1 MKSVTTNRPL
11 RELVAEAKAEVMDEI
26 EDDREEGEEDDPM
39 ELTAVTDLHSFF
51 HFTPRH
57 RQDKHSPPTTAPKR
71 ELDPFLFGRNITNE

>member
-39 ELTAVTDLHSFF
+39 ELTAVTDLHSF
-51 HFTPRH
+51 HFPPR
-57 RQDKHSPPTTAPKR
+57 R
-71 ELDPFLFGRNITNE
+71 FLPRTRLTQAQHTQLQLRNNHLLFDQF

>member
-39 ELTAVTDLHSFF
+39 ELTVVTDLHSF
-51 HFTPRH
+51 HFPPRH
-57 RQDKHSPPTTAPKR
+57 SLPQTRQTQNHRS
-71 ELDPFLFGRNITNE
+71 